1 MTLISGH
8 LIPLHGFFIVFR
20 NSRANFVYQA
30 KIILS
35 VGISLIGGEP
45 EPLHCFFIISRNT
58 MAIGVDHAIEV
69 SLPTEVPEIRNGM
82 LDGIASFARSL

>member
-8 LIPLHGFFIVFR
+8 LIPLHGFFI
-20 NSRANFVYQA
+20 
-30 KIILS
+30 
-35 VGISLIGGEP
+35 
-45 EPLHCFFIISRNT
+45 ISRNT
-58 MAIGVDHAIEV
+58 MAIGVDHATEV

>member
-1 MTLISGH
+1 MKNLGILVH
-8 LIPLHGFFIVFR
+8 LVVVTAAIVVR
-20 NSRANFVYQA
+20 DP

-58 MAIGVDHAIEV
+58 MAIGVDHATEV